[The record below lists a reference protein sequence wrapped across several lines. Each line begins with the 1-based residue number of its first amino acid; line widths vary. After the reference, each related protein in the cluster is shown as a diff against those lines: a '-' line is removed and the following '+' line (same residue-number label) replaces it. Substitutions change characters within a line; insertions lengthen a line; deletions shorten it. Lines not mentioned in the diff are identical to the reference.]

1 MEQQYDYTQRQAL
14 LSPPD
19 VRDYKGVACVTE
31 QQLPKTFELTKRGDI
46 KSQGSTGS
54 CVAHALAAVAEYFNI
69 QETGKYEAMST
80 GYIYG
85 NRRNTTWKGVG
96 MYVNTALASLRHYG
110 TTKASD
116 WNNNNEVPKAIE
128 LFEADCA
135 KYQQQA
141 YENRITQY
149 YRLYDV
155 ASMKAALYQGH
166 PIVFVLVFRTGMEIK
181 DGVWLVDEKSAKTGG
196 SHCMW
201 IYGWDERGWKV
212 ANSWSR
218 NWGVNGTVILPFE
231 TKLSEVWGVCDT
243 YNSEKL
249 NSEIILLKNTLIN
262 LRKELNG
269 FYITDGPTLTEEHKK
284 KVQQI
289 ETKMNAIEAKIK
301 QLQDGY
307 LQVKKPFKNVDW
319 LATALNAIIQLFWN
333 LFNKNK

>member
-54 CVAHALAAVAEYFNI
+54 CVAHSLAAVAEYFNI

-85 NRRNTTWKGVG
+85 NRRNTSWKGVG

-212 ANSWSR
+212 ANSW
-218 NWGVNGTVILPFE
+218 GCYDEQTEVLTKNGFKKFAECLEDDEFAT
-231 TKLSEVWGVCDT
+231 
-243 YNSEKL
+243 L
-249 NSEIILLKNTLIN
+249 NSEGILEYQKATDFTNAYYNGDMYNFKSSKVDLCVTPNHNMYYAPIHSDKYVLK
-262 LRKELNG
+262 
-269 FYITDGPTLTEEHKK
+269 
-284 KVQQI
+284 Q
-289 ETKMNAIEAKIK
+289 A
-301 QLQDGY
+301 
-307 LQVKKPFKNVDW
+307 
-319 LATALNAIIQLFWN
+319 
-333 LFNKNK
+333 